1 MLNFTPLK
9 PLQTAFAGS
18 ADAALICGY
27 VFGAGSAQPLASL
40 QEALAVLQAEGE
52 GFVWLHLNLGNAQI
66 NDWLQN
72 HLSLP
77 ETFYDNLQEHGDAT
91 RIEREEDALIATV
104 NDVLFDFDY
113 DADDLATL
121 RMVLLYNLV
130 VTARR
135 KPLRCT
141 DRLRIDIR
149 NGYVPETPIQ
159 LLAHLLDDQA
169 EELSDIVQS
178 LSGKTNSIEDR
189 ILANRIGRSRAALG
203 NMRRLLV
210 RLRRMLAPEPN
221 ALFRLLSSP
230 PDWISG
236 DDVQELREATEEFAS
251 VIQDITS
258 LNERIKI
265 LQEEISAII
274 NEGTNRSLYVLT
286 IVTVLALPFNIVAGL
301 FGMNVGG
308 IPLADAANGFGWIVA
323 ALAGFVL
330 AACWLIWRRNRRE

>member
-1 MLNFTPLK
+1 MLNFTPFKPPLK
-9 PLQTAFAGS
+9 PFSGS
-18 ADAALICGY
+18 ADEALICGY
-27 VFGAGSAQPLASL
+27 VFADGVAEPLSAL
-40 QEALAVLQAEGE
+40 QQALDVLQAGGS
-52 GFVWLHLNLGNAQI
+52 GFVWLHLGLGNAQI
-66 NDWLQN
+66 NDWLQS

-91 RIEREEDALIATV
+91 RIEREEEALIATI

-121 RMVLLYNLV
+121 RMVLLQNLV

-141 DRLRIDIR
+141 DRLRTDIR
-149 NGYVPETPIQ
+149 NGYIPETPIQ

-178 LSGKTNSIEDR
+178 LVRQTNSIEDR

-230 PDWISG
+230 PDWVSR

-251 VIQDITS
+251 VVQDITS
-258 LNERIKI
+258 LNERIKM
-265 LQEEISAII
+265 LQEEITAII
-274 NEGTNRSLYVLT
+274 NEENNRSLYVLT

-308 IPLADAANGFGWIVA
+308 IPLADAGDGFGLIVL
-323 ALAGFVL
+323 ALLGFV
-330 AACWLIWRRNRRE
+330 AVAWWWLWQRGRRE